1 MLLGVP
7 TLNPLKQISYTP
19 SDTVSKIPLTRVS
32 LRHFF
37 FLFWKKV
44 EVELF
49 FFRFSS
55 VFPSIALSSKKN
67 QKTHELRDL
76 DVGLQ
81 IALESAE
88 EDLSLARLEPVD
100 HAGDGAA
107 ER

>member
-1 MLLGVP
+1 MVVGRVLRDVPGLL
-7 TLNPLKQISYTP
+7 KR
-19 SDTVSKIPLTRVS
+19 SD
-32 LRHFF
+32 FF
-37 FLFWKKV
+37 CFGKKS
-44 EVELF
+44 
-49 FFRFSS
+49 RFSFSSS
-55 VFPSIALSSKKN
+55 VFPSVFPSLALSSKKN

-107 ER
+107 ERRVLTLKKVFPRQQQRG